1 MPRLDNPIFAVAL
14 IALGMALVPLNDAGI
29 ALLDQGNVED
39 GVAPM
44 PILQI
49 ITGRAALG
57 LAVLAFIPGAIAGV
71 LALSPWTWV
80 KLMARGGILVGS
92 MLTYFLGLTIFQL
105 WEMSAIFFVCPV
117 IISLLSVPLLGE
129 RLGVWRILAV
139 LIGFAGVIVI
149 LLPKM
154 SAGSTGITWALLF
167 PLGSASFYAMY
178 QIVTRMMRDEA
189 GALVMSVVQII
200 AYFGFG
206 LVFGLILWAV
216 PMTYAEGTPS
226 AFLFRDWIVPGW
238 QHWGFMALCAAIVLF
253 LSFAAANAYRVAEAA
268 YVAPF
273 EYAAVPL
280 SIFWGGIIWGDWPD
294 LYGYIGTLMIVGAGL
309 LIILRE
315 RQKDVDVVTSTPMSS
330 SSAFSVSAVDDRE
343 PIWFGPEDRL
353 I

>member
-29 ALLDQGNVED
+29 ALLDQGNAED

-129 RLGVWRILAV
+129 RLGFGGLWRSDWLRRCYRYFAAKNERGINGHYMGTSIPARLSLILRHVPNCDANDAGRSGRACDVRGSDYRVFWVWFGLR
-139 LIGFAGVIVI
+139 
-149 LLPKM
+149 PY
-154 SAGSTGITWALLF
+154 
-167 PLGSASFYAMY
+167 PLGRA
-178 QIVTRMMRDEA
+178 
-189 GALVMSVVQII
+189 
-200 AYFGFG
+200 
-206 LVFGLILWAV
+206 
-216 PMTYAEGTPS
+216 MTYQEGPK
-226 AFLFRDWIVPGW
+226 R
-238 QHWGFMALCAAIVLF
+238 
-253 LSFAAANAYRVAEAA
+253 
-268 YVAPF
+268 
-273 EYAAVPL
+273 L
-280 SIFWGGIIWGDWPD
+280 SIP
-294 LYGYIGTLMIVGAGL
+294 
-309 LIILRE
+309 
-315 RQKDVDVVTSTPMSS
+315 
-330 SSAFSVSAVDDRE
+330 
-343 PIWFGPEDRL
+343 
-353 I
+353 

>member
-29 ALLDQGNVED
+29 ALLGLQGNAEN

-167 PLGSASFYAMY
+167 PARFSLILRDVPNCDANDAGRSGRAGDVRGSDNCVFW
-178 QIVTRMMRDEA
+178 VW
-189 GALVMSVVQII
+189 
-200 AYFGFG
+200 FG
-206 LVFGLILWAV
+206 LRPYPLG
-216 PMTYAEGTPS
+216 
-226 AFLFRDWIVPGW
+226 
-238 QHWGFMALCAAIVLF
+238 CADDIPRG
-253 LSFAAANAYRVAEAA
+253 YPKR
-268 YVAPF
+268 
-273 EYAAVPL
+273 L
-280 SIFWGGIIWGDWPD
+280 SIP
-294 LYGYIGTLMIVGAGL
+294 
-309 LIILRE
+309 
-315 RQKDVDVVTSTPMSS
+315 
-330 SSAFSVSAVDDRE
+330 
-343 PIWFGPEDRL
+343 
-353 I
+353 

>member
-154 SAGSTGITWALLF
+154 SAGSTGIT
-167 PLGSASFYAMY
+167 SAPASSR
-178 QIVTRMMRDEA
+178 IIRVT
-189 GALVMSVVQII
+189 IWYI
-200 AYFGFG
+200 A
-206 LVFGLILWAV
+206 
-216 PMTYAEGTPS
+216 
-226 AFLFRDWIVPGW
+226 
-238 QHWGFMALCAAIVLF
+238 
-253 LSFAAANAYRVAEAA
+253 
-268 YVAPF
+268 
-273 EYAAVPL
+273 
-280 SIFWGGIIWGDWPD
+280 
-294 LYGYIGTLMIVGAGL
+294 
-309 LIILRE
+309 
-315 RQKDVDVVTSTPMSS
+315 
-330 SSAFSVSAVDDRE
+330 
-343 PIWFGPEDRL
+343 
-353 I
+353 